1 MIAHGFVCI
10 CACSLQSKCRE
21 MQFKR
26 KREGGVRREW
36 EESGG
41 GRGRKGERK

>member
-1 MIAHGFVCI
+1 MALCAHVHVVYKVS
-10 CACSLQSKCRE
+10 AERCRGRGRE
-21 MQFKR
+21 
-26 KREGGVRREW
+26 EGGVRREW

>member
-1 MIAHGFVCI
+1 MALCAHVHVVYKVS
-10 CACSLQSKCRE
+10 AERCSPRGKGRSE
-21 MQFKR
+21 
-26 KREGGVRREW
+26 EGVGGEW